1 MSDTKSQV
9 DYILIKKKWILNSMK
24 DISAYNLYASFGSDH
39 PVLWA

>member
-9 DYILIKKKWILNSMK
+9 DYILIKKKWINSMK